1 MQTHKEPRRRTVGSA
16 MREASELPQP
26 SIVDVDPEDPAQV
39 LDDAGQFS
47 VTDLNLDAEPAAEAE
62 ADVDAA
68 AAEVAAEDEE
78 LEEDSEVDANARE
91 VETPSETT
99 ADAYAAAVDGEDTGE
114 LYGLHTPHATDH
126 ELDKT
131 PDQESFVDSEQGETW
146 LETLEKKAAEGGAE
160 AEEDLEVVD
169 NSDELGGHHSTES
182 GDRPV
187 ADKGS
192 GGEGGL

>member
-1 MQTHKEPRRRTVGSA
+1 

-26 SIVDVDPEDPAQV
+26 SIVDVDPEDPAQT

-47 VTDLNLDAEPAAEAE
+47 VLEVDAEPAAEAE
-62 ADVDAA
+62 ADVEAA
-68 AAEVAAEDEE
+68 AAEIAAEEQE
-78 LEEDSEVDANARE
+78 TEDSEVDARGRE
-91 VETPSETT
+91 VDTPAETT
-99 ADAYAAAVDGEDTGE
+99 ADAYADAIDGDDTGE
-114 LYGLHTPHATDH
+114 LYGLHTPHAADRD
-126 ELDKT
+126 LDKT
-131 PDQESFVDSEQGETW
+131 ADQESFVDSEQGETW

-169 NSDELGGHHSTES
+169 NSDEHTGHHSTES

>member
-1 MQTHKEPRRRTVGSA
+1 

-47 VTDLNLDAEPAAEAE
+47 VTDLNLDAEPAAEAD

-68 AAEVAAEDEE
+68 AAEVFAEDEE
-78 LEEDSEVDANARE
+78 LEEDSEVDAGARDL
-91 VETPSETT
+91 ETPSETT
-99 ADAYAAAVDGEDTGE
+99 ADAYAAAADGEDTGE

-131 PDQESFVDSEQGETW
+131 PDQESFVDSEQGENW